1 MRLQLHCSIAS
12 QFDRGGT
19 GVRDQSNDARFVT
32 TESARGLRK
41 REGYKSVLGAVQSEQ
56 ASMFPTC
63 FWDGAMQLSSLI
75 RVEAFFDVG
84 EPRSQSAN

>member
-1 MRLQLHCSIAS
+1 MRVQLYCSIAS

-19 GVRDQSNDARFVT
+19 GVRDQRNDARFAT

-41 REGYKSVLGAVQSEQ
+41 REEPKIFLDAAPFER
-56 ASMFPTC
+56 ASMFLT
-63 FWDGAMQLSSLI
+63 FFLDGAMQLSSLI

-84 EPRSQSAN
+84 EPRWQSAN

>member
-19 GVRDQSNDARFVT
+19 GVRDQRNDASFVT

-41 REGYKSVLGAVQSEQ
+41 REEYKSVLGADQSEQ

-63 FWDGAMQLSSLI
+63 FLGGTMQLSSLI